1 MFPGI
6 KEAIQTRR
14 ATYYFLNN
22 QHSLVDNL
30 VEKGL
35 IDEKEGHVLLKKIDK
50 RLKDMKVQVPAFNK
64 GKNLDST
71 KISEYSADN
80 VFSPEELETL
90 NHYS

>member
-22 QHSLVDNL
+22 QHSLVDKL

-50 RLKDMKVQVPAFNK
+50 RLKDMKIHVPALTK
-64 GKNLDST
+64 EKNLEGT
-71 KISEYSADN
+71 KISGYFSDN
-80 VFSPEELETL
+80 VF
-90 NHYS
+90 